1 MAQLRHS
8 CIYQELTNPNTS
20 DLENFDSV
28 ERDFLNR
35 LKELLQISAR
45 LEYIGLRCSVLIR
58 VCLRWNDGLQ
68 LFCPDSNL
76 LNALFDAGGLE

>member
-8 CIYQELTNPNTS
+8 RISQELINPNTS

-68 LFCPDSNL
+68 LLYPDSNL